1 MMNPTTDP
9 ATTNL
14 DNAAPA
20 RLRLDRALDDLAVAF
35 RGTTAR
41 ADEVQCD
48 CHWGSEAELALL
60 KVPDVELDPDLLYR
74 TWYAF
79 DWKDHGAVLRRIL
92 PQFARAL
99 TGGLVEPYL
108 IDEVGRSFS
117 QGGWHRW
124 PVRQSTAVEE
134 FLHAWWAYSLTDPDP
149 VVPVHELLGLCA
161 EASGTISPWLTV
173 WETLDH
179 PVADR
184 HLAEAADHWE
194 HDLLGDELPW
204 RMWEDENAD
213 DMRTELTAWLVHHAP
228 ARLRTQDATAQT
240 EELLHRVRL
249 MGLTGPARWE
259 DPHWPNHRY

>member
-1 MMNPTTDP
+1 MP
-9 ATTNL
+9 
-14 DNAAPA
+14 
-20 RLRLDRALDDLAVAF
+20 VVF

-41 ADEVQCD
+41 ADEVQCE
-48 CHWGSEAELALL
+48 CHWGSAEELALL
-60 KVPDVELDPDLLYR
+60 N
-74 TWYAF
+74 
-79 DWKDHGAVLRRIL
+79 
-92 PQFARAL
+92 
-99 TGGLVEPYL
+99 
-108 IDEVGRSFS
+108 EVGRSFS
-117 QGGWHRW
+117 QGDWHRW

-134 FLHAWWAYSLTDPDP
+134 FLHAWWAHSLTDPDP

-173 WETLDH
+173 WEALDH

-204 RMWEDENAD
+204 QTWGNDNAD
-213 DMRTELTAWLVHHAP
+213 DMRTELTAWLVRHAP
-228 ARLRTQDATAQT
+228 ARLRTRNATAET

-259 DPHWPNHRY
+259 DPHWPNHHY